1 MLRRTALAAA
11 ALLAATAL
19 TACGGDGAGSG
30 GDALVVYSGRAENL
44 IKPLLDQLEKQ
55 AGIDLEVRYGG
66 SAELAAQI
74 LEEGENRKADVFLSQ
89 DAGALGALGA
99 EQLLEPLPPAAL
111 DAVPEK
117 YRAKDGTWV
126 GVSGRAR
133 AFIYNPELLAEKDLP
148 KSVFDLVDPKWQ
160 GKIGIPP
167 TNASFQA
174 FVTAMRVVSGED
186 RTRAWLAGIKK
197 NAKIY
202 ENNIQ
207 IRDAVDA
214 GELPAGLVNHYY
226 LYEKIAEVGADK
238 VKARHYFFGNGD
250 PGALVNVSGAGIL
263 KGTKRRADAEKF
275 VQYML
280 GADAQRYYADRTKE
294 YPLTAGV
301 QPTAGLPP
309 LDSIEG
315 PDIDLSQLA
324 SLKATLDLLA
334 EVGLT

>member
-1 MLRRTALAAA
+1 MLRRTAFAAA
-11 ALLAATAL
+11 ALLATTAL
-19 TACGGDGAGSG
+19 TACGGGSGSG
-30 GDALVVYSGRAENL
+30 GDGLVVYSGRAENL
-44 IKPLLDQLEKQ
+44 VKPLLDRLEKDL
-55 AGIDLEVRYGG
+55 GIDLEVRYGG

-99 EQLLEPLPPAAL
+99 EQVLEPLPQAAL
-111 DAVPEK
+111 DAVAAK
-117 YRAKDGTWV
+117 YRANDGTWV

-186 RTRAWLAGIKK
+186 RTRTWLAGIKK

-214 GELPAGLVNHYY
+214 GELTGGLVNHYY
-226 LYEKIAEVGADK
+226 LFEKIAEVGADK
-238 VKARHYFFGNGD
+238 VKARHHHFGNGD

-280 GADAQRYYADRTKE
+280 GAEAQRYYAERTKE
-294 YPLTAGV
+294 YPLAANV
-301 QPTAGLPP
+301 APTAGLPP

-315 PDIDLSQLA
+315 PDIDLSRLA